1 MKTNRI
7 ITTLAAA
14 ALTIS
19 VSAQQSAHDNYV
31 GINFGG
37 GLNTMLYNPSNGD
50 QSVGGGLDVGI
61 FYGRFFNE
69 TVGLGVGL
77 QYTWANAYAT
87 YDWNEVT
94 PNLTHPKNTNPGVYY
109 DLTTSFNDFVERQDV
124 GLLSIPIEALF
135 RKSFNDRVALIG
147 GVGFSLDIPI
157 HGKYYT
163 KSGEYTT
170 TGVVPSI
177 GSYVLSDMPDNGFG
191 TYNSTHGGK
200 FDNRAKVG
208 ASVIGDIGARFALN
222 DNWGIYCGL
231 YVGYG
236 FTNLVA
242 DPKDDEMIMV
252 VPADNGGAKIDYRGT
267 FNSNQVDKANLLRFG
282 VKVAVDFGWPG
293 DKKKAERQARLDSIA
308 AAEAAM
314 QARMERMREKA
325 RQDSIAAAEAEKA
338 RLAALKDAEQ
348 ARLAEEQARLARM
361 DAEEAARLAKEK
373 AIQDSIAAAEAER
386 ARIAAER
393 AAYLADI
400 KARGLTLTVHFDTG
414 GDQLKFQND
423 EQEITDALSTMM
435 KEDESIRIVITGH
448 TDNTGNADTNLRVWG
463 IKRAESLKAYM
474 VSKGVPADH
483 ISCESKGQNEPVA
496 SNNTAEG
503 RAKNR
508 RARIRFE

>member
-14 ALTIS
+14 ALAIS

-37 GLNTMLYNPSNGD
+37 GLNTMLYDPSNGD

-61 FYGRFFNE
+61 FYGHFFNKW
-69 TVGLGVGL
+69 VGLGVGF
-77 QYTWANAYAT
+77 QYTWANAYAK
-87 YDWNEVT
+87 YNWSEVT
-94 PNLTHPKNTNPGVYY
+94 PNLTHPSNPGVPY
-109 DLTTSFNDFVERQDV
+109 DLTTSFNDYVERQDV
-124 GLLSIPIEALF
+124 GLLSIPVEVLF
-135 RKSFNDRVALIG
+135 RKAFNDRVALIG
-147 GVGFSLDIPI
+147 GVGFSIDIPV
-157 HGKYYT
+157 HGSYYT

-170 TGVVPSI
+170 TGVFHGVGPYS
-177 GSYVLSDMPDNGFG
+177 LSDMPEHGFG
-191 TYNSTHGGK
+191 TYSSTHSGK

-242 DPKDDEMIMV
+242 DAKDDEMSMV
-252 VPADNGGAKIDYRGT
+252 VPTDGGSKIDYRGT
-267 FNSNQVDKANLLRFG
+267 LNSNQVDKANLLRFG

-293 DKKKAERQARLDSIA
+293 DRKRAEKQARLDSIA
-308 AAEAAM
+308 AAEAEM
-314 QARMERMREKA
+314 QAKMERMREKA

-338 RLAALKDAEQ
+338 RLAALRDAEQ
-348 ARLAEEQARLARM
+348 ARLAEEQAKQARM
-361 DAEEAARLAKEK
+361 SAEEAARLAKEK
-373 AIQDSIAAAEAER
+373 AIRDSIAAAEAER
-386 ARIAAER
+386 ARLAAER

-414 GDQLKFQND
+414 GDQLKFKND

-463 IKRAESLKAYM
+463 IKRAEALKAYM
-474 VSKGVPADH
+474 VSKGVPSKN
-483 ISCESKGQNEPVA
+483 ITCESKGQNDPVA

-503 RAKNR
+503 RAQNR
-508 RARIRFE
+508 RASIRFE